1 MAHAAVRSVA
11 TTVAFV
17 LTTSRKVSVAAA
29 QVEHERLS
37 REASLA

>member
-17 LTTSRKVSVAAA
+17 LTTSRKVSVAA